1 MDMVSGSPQFRI
13 TSVMDADAPLYH
25 FYGQTEIE
33 NDLVDM
39 EITIEDA
46 KTIRT
51 NDNVNIVADGD
62 IIFSL
67 ISGKATL
74 VRGSHEGYLY
84 TQNYVKLI
92 PGKHIDKKYVIY
104 LLNES
109 DNIKKQW
116 SSGLQGT
123 MVLKYTI
130 KQLKELELS
139 KLPSFNKQEIIGNIY
154 FYQLKLQALKE
165 RVVKNEKLILFEQ
178 LKRFN
183 N

>member
-1 MDMVSGSPQFRI
+1 MKSR
-13 TSVMDADAPLYH
+13 TPLL
-25 FYGQTEIE
+25 F
-33 NDLVDM
+33 
-39 EITIEDA
+39 
-46 KTIRT
+46 
-51 NDNVNIVADGD
+51 
-62 IIFSL
+62 
-67 ISGKATL
+67 
-74 VRGSHEGYLY
+74 
-84 TQNYVKLI
+84 YVKLI